1 MRKRDL
7 LHILND
13 LKDDEFEDFKWSLE
27 DEKVG
32 DIEPIQCAQ
41 LEKAKRRDVVDLM
54 VQKYELA
61 GAVEVMKSVLKKISR
76 NDLVKKLSNISSGSE
91 GAVSSGTDRGN
102 NPNTDVSDG
111 GSKPEQPAETH
122 TNTGETSKLITETTG
137 DNKGSNPGPS
147 SCEATVP
154 NTETPHCSHTQSG
167 KQEDLDEHQ
176 TTLIREYQHV
186 NEETDEAGNRLLF
199 DSSYTEVFITEGRK
213 IS

>member
-1 MRKRDL
+1 MAEADLLDL

-13 LKDDEFEDFKWSLE
+13 LSEDDFKNFKWFLKI
-27 DEKVG
+27 EKKG
-32 DIEPIQCAQ
+32 DIEPIQWAQ
-41 LEKAKRRDVVDLM
+41 LEKAERRDVVDLM

-91 GAVSSGTDRGN
+91 GAVSSGTDRSI

-154 NTETPHCSHTQSG
+154 KTETPHCSHTESG
-167 KQEDLDEHQ
+167 KQEGLDEHQ
-176 TTLIREYQHV
+176 HILITRCQHLT
-186 NEETDEAGNRLLF
+186 EETDEAGRKIPFN
-199 DSSYTEVFITEGRK
+199 SSYTEVVPHL
-213 IS
+213 